1 MTFEIIVPFEQVSVQ
16 SWDWEILTKLE
27 QAVPNGPGSESALS

>member
-16 SWDWEILTKLE
+16 SWGWGMLATLE
-27 QAVPNGPGSESALS
+27 QAVPNALGSESALS